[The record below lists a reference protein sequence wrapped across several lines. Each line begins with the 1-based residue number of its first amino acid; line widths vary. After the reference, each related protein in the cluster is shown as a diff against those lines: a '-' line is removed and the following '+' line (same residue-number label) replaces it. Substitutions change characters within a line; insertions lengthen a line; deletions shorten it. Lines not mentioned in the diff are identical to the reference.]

1 MVATF
6 RCNEM
11 KDEALDRVKSQLD
24 SLKAQSDTKIIEGFG
39 KSCSEIM
46 SEVCNFF
53 SDSAKQYKEEISSKI
68 LNELKEQL
76 FASMYSCFD
85 SQLKLIRQRTFNKVE
100 TEMKKLNSKPLEE
113 VADQLAKILNALIS
127 QNMQS
132 FASKAKALVIEG
144 SDWEQKVALH
154 TTDLQNQLDGLAES
168 CKHKLLQEVS
178 QRATRAHEDKIKEVI
193 HATIDTLDD

>member
-24 SLKAQSDTKIIEGFG
+24 SLKAQSDIQIIEGFG

-46 SEVCNFF
+46 NEVCNFF
-53 SDSAKQYKEEISSKI
+53 SESAKQYKAEISSKI
-68 LNELKEQL
+68 LNELQDQL

-85 SQLKLIRQRTFNKVE
+85 SQLKLIRQRTYDKVG
-100 TEMKKLNSKPLEE
+100 TEIKKLQQKPLEE

-132 FASKAKALVIEG
+132 YASKA
-144 SDWEQKVALH
+144 Q
-154 TTDLQNQLDGLAES
+154 
-168 CKHKLLQEVS
+168 
-178 QRATRAHEDKIKEVI
+178 
-193 HATIDTLDD
+193 